1 MYKRSRKA
9 IHIKFAK
16 SIEAMQDYKATQSS
30 QDPTDEELIACLNEF
45 ETTGRCTYW
54 HKPAQK
60 TSSAYL
66 SPASE
71 EQKWEFWDRVNN
83 RLKRLIRLDTLKK
96 MADEDPRY
104 MQTYLDFK
112 NGNATSDTACSI
124 TEAASVQLKASE
136 LAYSVAGLD
145 QPSTPQ
151 AGQQSASQINL
162 AVTPASSQN
171 EFATFAEAIKF
182 LDDKEDITLKASTE
196 REA

>member
-1 MYKRSRKA
+1 MNRNESKLYYA
-9 IHIKFAK
+9 IK
-16 SIEAMQDYKATQSS
+16 AMQDYEETQSS

-45 ETTGRCTYW
+45 EATGRCTYW

-145 QPSTPQ
+145 KPPPPPPQ
-151 AGQQSASQINL
+151 AGQQSASQTNL

-182 LDDKEDITLKASTE
+182 LDDKEDITLIASTE